1 MYILRTNLKTDTM
14 GQTALHF
21 LHFRVEAM
29 TRELDRLQSENDFLI
44 ANNEVLTTNLNL
56 IRYEQ

>member
-1 MYILRTNLKTDTM
+1 M